1 MSDLA
6 HAYTWR
12 AEPEGLHVHYSSISH
27 NSHLLMV
34 NAVECRQKASNAAFI
49 LISRIFFS
57 PLWIWYYT
65 LYRVTVVPAEAKLS
79 SRTEIVKLSWTK
91 VNGNPTEP
99 TLRFLSILVERCQW
113 WDQPKSTKSFG
124 CFEVFRSR
132 GLTSCVVTTGKMRKR
147 DFEFVQ
153 KCDWESK
160 SPNDRQIDG

>member
-12 AEPEGLHVHYSSISH
+12 AEPGGLHVHYSSISH

-57 PLWIWYYT
+57 PPYGSDIT
-65 LYRVTVVPAEAKLS
+65 LFFTESQLFPPKLNCRLEQKLRS
-79 SRTEIVKLSWTK
+79 LSWTE
-91 VNGNPTEP
+91 VIGNPTEP
-99 TLRFLSILVERCQW
+99 TLCFLSILVERCQW

-124 CFEVFRSR
+124 CFEVFWSR

-147 DFEFVQ
+147 DFELAQ
-153 KCDWESK
+153 KSDWESK
-160 SPNDRQIDG
+160 SPNDR